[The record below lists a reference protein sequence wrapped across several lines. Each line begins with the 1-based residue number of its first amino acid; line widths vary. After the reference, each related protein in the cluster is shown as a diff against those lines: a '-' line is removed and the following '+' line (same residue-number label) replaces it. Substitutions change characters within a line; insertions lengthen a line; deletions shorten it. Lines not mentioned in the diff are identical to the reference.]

1 MRAPV
6 LFLRP
11 AVPRHWAALRIPF
24 YPLAMYGM
32 ARTRAR
38 RSLSSLPVGQAT
50 FCKGPVFMSRKPR
63 AQSGTPAHADAHLT
77 PEQARR
83 LTEKRPRDPSAW
95 KTLGL
100 TLLRAEQTDEALHA
114 LLQAQELRPGDA
126 ETLKWLGETEQ
137 KRGNSMEAE
146 QYLKQ
151 ALQIAPQ
158 DPEALAM
165 HALIMHETGRTLEA
179 LETVERALA
188 IKPAFSS
195 ATALR
200 IELLGKLFRYDEAL
214 ALQDELLKRE
224 PRSFAHWNNAGNLRR
239 DLGRLDEAC
248 EYYRKGMELPPYS
261 ELPFCNLI
269 TAMHYN
275 PHCSREEIFTALRE
289 WEQRYAPRQIP
300 PRPEPENRQADR
312 RLRIGMI
319 SDGFRRHPVGNMI
332 ISTLENLPGKD
343 FEFFIYSTNR
353 YVDELTTRFIKLGHF
368 AQVVHE
374 TDDALAQHIRDDR
387 IDILFDLCGHNA
399 GTRSR
404 VMAMQPAPL
413 QVKWVGG
420 LINTTG
426 LTAIDYLLSDPI
438 ESPEGDDAFY
448 TEKLIRMPG
457 DYICYEPPVYTPE
470 VAELPAQRNGYITL
484 GCFNNPTKINP
495 ELLAEW
501 ALLMHELPHSRL
513 FLKGTQYSSPA
524 LCEHVRQIMASH
536 GIDAERL
543 IIEGPAKHLELLTA
557 YNRVDIALDPWPYS
571 GGLTT
576 CEALL
581 MGVPVVTLPGP
592 TFAGRHSA
600 THLVNAGMPE
610 LVAADWAEYRMRV
623 RELALDL
630 DSLATIRRHLRDILL
645 QSPVCNAEQ
654 FARHFSNAMRAI
666 WQRYCAGK
674 APEALRLDEQGQ
686 AWFAD
691 ESAPLPLQHAPE
703 EVDEN
708 EFRFQFDGKII
719 ALEQGTLLSG
729 SPNFRNL
736 QKLGAIATITFDPAS
751 ALQAPGLLQA
761 NGELHHYPHAA
772 LDDGT
777 EGTLYVCLD
786 PAMSATLEPLPAEQ
800 QLPNHV
806 QPTQLLTRLPISTLR
821 LDDIEGLDSIDWLL
835 LDNMNDS
842 LKVLE
847 NGEQA
852 LANTLLVQVR
862 VNFVPTHKN
871 QPELTQISHWLA
883 RHGFSF
889 YRFSGLEHYS
899 HLPKRDDLIARQA
912 TQLRS
917 ADALFIPDQNRLAQL
932 PANQRMK
939 LAFVL
944 HTVYSAHD
952 LVSAL
957 LHSLDEKLERN
968 YLIAEKF
975 LTAPQST
982 PADPAERVNVP
993 TDIPANMPS
1002 SSSLELPKAPHM
1014 SEAER
1019 ALFKKAL
1026 SEAKSYFEFG
1036 SGGSTVWAVRAGL
1049 TVKGVESDA
1058 SWVNALKQQLGDHCQ
1073 VEAVDI
1079 GPTREWG
1086 YPTSSEHSHKFANY
1100 SHAIKAHDYP
1110 FDLILVDGR
1119 FRVACTATTIQ
1130 HILDHHL
1137 SPEDARIFIHD
1148 FWDRPGYH
1156 VVLDFLDTLER
1167 VDTAGLFKLK
1177 PDIKRADVEKMLKQY
1192 VLKPA

>member
-1 MRAPV
+1 
-6 LFLRP
+6 
-11 AVPRHWAALRIPF
+11 
-24 YPLAMYGM
+24 
-32 ARTRAR
+32 
-38 RSLSSLPVGQAT
+38 
-50 FCKGPVFMSRKPR
+50 MSRKKYPSRPR
-63 AQSGTPAHADAHLT
+63 LIQTTKIRPTSI
-77 PEQARR
+77 EQARR
-83 LTEKRPRDPSAW
+83 LTEQRPQDHSAW
-95 KTLGL
+95 KALGL
-100 TLLRAEQTDEALHA
+100 AYLHA
-114 LLQAQELRPGDA
+114 AQLNESIAALQQAHTLFNEDA
-126 ETLKWLGETEQ
+126 EVLKWLGNAHYKCSAITD
-137 KRGNSMEAE
+137 AE
-146 QYLKQ
+146 RTLQQ
-151 ALQIAPQ
+151 ALKLAP
-158 DPEALAM
+158 DDEETHTLL
-165 HALIMHETGRTLEA
+165 ALIYTKTGNNKNA
-179 LETVERALA
+179 LQHIERALEL
-188 IKPAFSS
+188 KPAFLPSL
-195 ATALR
+195 AIKAG
-200 IELLGKLFRYDEAL
+200 LLTNLYRYDEAI
-214 ALQDELLKRE
+214 ALRDELCTRE
-224 PRSFAHWNNAGNLRR
+224 PNSPEHWNNLGNLYR
-239 DLGRLDEAC
+239 DMGLIDQA
-248 EYYRKGMELPPYS
+248 YAHYRKSMELNPQA

-269 TAMHYN
+269 TAMHYD
-275 PHCSREEIFTALRE
+275 PRCSREDILAALRE
-289 WEQRYAPRQIP
+289 WERRYAPSVIP
-300 PRPEPENRQADR
+300 DRPIPTDRSPKR

-332 ISTLENLPGKD
+332 TSALEQLASHNFQL
-343 FEFFIYSTNR
+343 FFYSTNKR
-353 YVDELTTRFIKLGHF
+353 VDILTQRLRNLGAF
-368 AQVVHE
+368 TQVDQD
-374 TDDALAQHIRDDR
+374 TDERLAQRIRDDR

-426 LTAIDYLLSDPI
+426 LTAIDYLLSDPV

-457 DYICYEPPVYTPE
+457 DYICYEAPPHAPDVGP
-470 VAELPAQRNGYITL
+470 LPAQDNDYITL
-484 GCFNNPTKINP
+484 GCFNNPTKINT
-495 ELLAEW
+495 ELMTQW

-513 FLKGTQYSSPA
+513 FLKGAAYNSEALGERICQFMETQ
-524 LCEHVRQIMASH
+524 
-536 GIDAERL
+536 GISAERL
-543 IIEGPAKHLELLTA
+543 IIEGYSPHLELLTA

-772 LDDGT
+772 LGDGT

-1130 HILDHHL
+1130 HILDHHR